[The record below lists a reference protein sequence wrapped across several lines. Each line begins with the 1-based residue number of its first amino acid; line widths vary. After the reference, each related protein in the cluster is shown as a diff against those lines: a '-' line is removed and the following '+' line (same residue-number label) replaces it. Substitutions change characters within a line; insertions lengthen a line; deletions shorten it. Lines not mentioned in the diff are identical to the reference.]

1 MHMSGMNPVRL
12 IDNQFDER
20 EKRGDMSSY
29 RIIFMGTPDFSVPTL
44 KALHENQHDV
54 LAVVTQPDRP
64 KGRGRRLVPHPVKEV
79 ASTMGYPVL
88 QPHGVKEPWFIEKII
103 ALDPDLFVVVAY
115 GRILPGSFLSLPRLG
130 GINIHASLL
139 PKYRGPAPVQWAI
152 INGEQETGVTTMWM
166 DEGMDTGD
174 ILLSAKVSIG
184 ADDTSWGLH
193 RRLAEVGAQLLIET
207 LAKLKSENLLG
218 TPQDKS
224 GATYA
229 PLLKKKDGRIDWT
242 KDAKSLD
249 AFVRGMNPWPG
260 AFTFLSGKRL
270 KVLQAKDLQGSAKE
284 RPGTVLEGFPGDFN
298 VATGRGILALKEVQL
313 ESAKRL
319 PAKDFLR
326 GCPVPPGTC
335 LG

>member
-1 MHMSGMNPVRL
+1 MTT
-12 IDNQFDER
+12 
-20 EKRGDMSSY
+20 Y

-44 KALHENQHDV
+44 RALHENQYDV

-64 KGRGRRLVPHPVKEV
+64 KGRGRRLVPPPVKEV
-79 ASTMGYPVL
+79 ASTLGYSVL
-88 QPHGVKEPWFIEKII
+88 QPLGIKEPWFIEKII

-115 GRILPGSFLSLPRLG
+115 GRILPGSFLSIPHLG
-130 GINIHASLL
+130 AINIHPSLL
-139 PKYRGPAPVQWAI
+139 PKYRGPAPIQWAI

-174 ILLSAKVSIG
+174 ILLSSKVPIRP
-184 ADDTSWGLH
+184 DDTSGSLH

-207 LAKLKSENLLG
+207 LTKLKSADFVG
-218 TPQDKS
+218 KPQDKS

-242 KDAKSLD
+242 RDARSVD
-249 AFVRGMNPWPG
+249 AFIRGMTPWPG
-260 AFTFLSGKRL
+260 AFTFLFGKRL
-270 KVLQAKDLQGSAKE
+270 RVLKAKDLQKAAREK
-284 RPGTVLEGFPGDFN
+284 PGTVLEGFPGDFN
-298 VATGRGILALKEVQL
+298 IATGRGILAIEEVQL

-319 PAKDFLR
+319 PVEDFLR
-326 GCPVPPGTC
+326 GCPVPAGTL